1 MNTIN
6 ILARRLFLILTMT
19 SLVLFTQFSVAQ
31 TKEEEPTWGLLFP
44 NNDISELIEFVSKI
58 VGKNFVVDQRV
69 KGKVQIISGGDELT
83 ADEIYILFQEVLA
96 ALNYGLI
103 EKDGFTSIVPTNQ
116 MRNLA
121 SKIDY
126 TGDVEGNE
134 FITAVIPVKNA
145 NVNDII
151 AILRPIIAKYG
162 HIAPE
167 KITNSVVIVDHAD
180 NIQRFR
186 GLIKQFDIADKASIE
201 IIELKN
207 AWVGGIIPLL
217 EKVNPDTVS
226 SSGSGNSG
234 TPDSRTVRVIA
245 DERSNRII
253 LKGEKAARDELKA
266 LIYKLDVKSEVSSS
280 SKVIFL
286 ENANATEMAAMLQGF
301 AGVVQKTQ
309 QNNATSQAA
318 TSATAII
325 ADESLDALIIR
336 AEPALMAEIEAV
348 IAQLDVVRE
357 QVLIEAAIVEI
368 YGDLSNQFDISWA
381 TNPDAVINGGMIPA
395 ISSFG
400 SSGQILKS
408 AALGTTAVV
417 SNLAD
422 LSGAAIGLIDP
433 FSDVPNFGLIVSA
446 LESNNNVQVLSTPS
460 ITVINNE
467 EGSIVVGQSVPFVT
481 AAATETSGPT
491 IVRQDVG
498 TTLTVIPHIQRNN
511 IVRLTVSQ
519 SSDSIASAQ
528 VLGAADLITNK
539 RTINTEVLIKS
550 GKTIVLG
557 GLVST
562 SFSEGESRV
571 PFLSRIPIL
580 GILFKSKTTIMKKTN
595 LVVILRPTIIR
606 GAGDELDAVTERK
619 YLKVFDINLGG
630 NGNLVAPSYDQIFD
644 GELKAEL

>member
-1 MNTIN
+1 MM
-6 ILARRLFLILTMT
+6 AKRLFLILTMT
-19 SLVLFTQFSVAQ
+19 SLVLFTQFSVAE
-31 TKEEEPTWGLLFP
+31 TKKDEQTWGLLFP
-44 NNDISELIEFVSKI
+44 DNDISELIEFVSKI
-58 VGKNFVVDQRV
+58 VGKNFIVDQRV

-83 ADEIYILFQEVLA
+83 ADEIYVLFQEVLA
-96 ALNYGLI
+96 STNYGLI

-186 GLIKQFDIADKASIE
+186 GLIKQFDIADQSTYE
-201 IIELKN
+201 IIDLEN
-207 AWVGGIIPLL
+207 AWVGAIIPLL

-226 SSGSGNSG
+226 SSGGGNSG
-234 TPDSRTVRVIA
+234 TPDAQTVRVIA

-253 LKGEKAARDELKA
+253 LKGEDEARTELKA
-266 LIYKLDVKSEVSSS
+266 LIKELDVKSEVNSS

-286 ENANATEMAAMLQGF
+286 KNANATEMAAMLQGF

-309 QNNATSQAA
+309 QNNATTQAA

-336 AEPALMAEIEAV
+336 AEPALMAEIEAIV
-348 IAQLDVVRE
+348 AQLDVVRE
-357 QVLIEAAIVEI
+357 QVLIEAAIVEV
-368 YGDLSNQFDISWA
+368 YGDLSNQFDVSWI
-381 TNPDAVINGGMIPA
+381 TNPDAIANGDVLPA

-400 SSGQILKS
+400 SSGDILKGAATGS
-408 AALGTTAVV
+408 AGALSAISG
-417 SNLAD
+417 
-422 LSGAAIGLIDP
+422 LSGAAIGIPDP
-433 FSDVPNFGLIVSA
+433 FSEVPNFGLVISA
-446 LESNNNVQVLSTPS
+446 IEAKNDVQILSTPS
-460 ITVINNE
+460 ISVINNE

-481 AAATETSGPT
+481 AAATDTSGPT

-498 TTLTVIPHIQRNN
+498 TTLTVTPNIQRNS

-528 VLGAADLITNK
+528 VAGAADLITNK
-539 RTINTEVLIKS
+539 RTINTEVLIES

-557 GLVST
+557 GLVNT
-562 SFSEGESRV
+562 TYSEGESRV

-580 GILFKSKTTIMKKTN
+580 GALFRSKTTNMQKTN
-595 LVVILRPTIIR
+595 LVVVLRPTIIR
-606 GAGDELDAVTERK
+606 GAGDELDEVTERK
-619 YLKVFDINLGG
+619 YLQVFDVNVGG
-630 NGNLVAPSYDQIFD
+630 KGSLIAPSYEDLFNGKLI
-644 GELKAEL
+644 GE